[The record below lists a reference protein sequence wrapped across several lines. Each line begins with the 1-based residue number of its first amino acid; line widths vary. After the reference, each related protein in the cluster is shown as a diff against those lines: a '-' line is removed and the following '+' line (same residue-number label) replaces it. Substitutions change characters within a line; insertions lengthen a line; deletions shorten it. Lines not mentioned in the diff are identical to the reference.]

1 MLPAPAKNGAHVPP
15 LGGADNNNMEV
26 HLMKRYAIAAAL
38 VAALP
43 FAASAADGIN
53 YNYVQGG
60 YVATRTDAGNADGW
74 GLGGS
79 VAVHPNVHLFADYA
93 NQKIDHTSV
102 DFDQW
107 RVGAGYNRGISDRT
121 DFVGKVAYEKLDA
134 GAGIKAEGYSAEAGV
149 RGALMPK
156 LEGYALLG
164 YEDGGDFD
172 GDAYG
177 RLGATV
183 KFNQTWGV
191 NADVKFADGDTQYF
205 IGPRLTW

>member
-1 MLPAPAKNGAHVPP
+1 
-15 LGGADNNNMEV
+15 
-26 HLMKRYAIAAAL
+26 MKRHILAFAL
-38 VAALP
+38 VAAMP

-53 YNYVQGG
+53 YNYAQGG

-79 VAVHPNVHLFADYA
+79 VAVHPNVHLFGNYA
-93 NQKIDHTSV
+93 KQDIDNTNL
-102 DFDQW
+102 DLDQW
-107 RVGAGYNRGISDRT
+107 RAGVGFNTSISPKA
-121 DFVGKVAYEKLDA
+121 DFVANVAYEKYDLGGGLDFD
-134 GAGIKAEGYSAEAGV
+134 GYSAEAGV
-149 RGALMPK
+149 RGVLASQ

-164 YEDGGDFD
+164 YEDGNDLD
-172 GDAYG
+172 GNAYG

>member
-1 MLPAPAKNGAHVPP
+1 
-15 LGGADNNNMEV
+15 
-26 HLMKRYAIAAAL
+26 MKRSLIALAL

-43 FAASAADGIN
+43 FAASAADGIK

-60 YVATRTDAGNADGW
+60 YAATRTDAGNADGW
-74 GLGGS
+74 SVGGS
-79 VAVHPNVHLFADYA
+79 VAVHPNIHIFGNYA
-93 NQKIDHTSV
+93 KHDIDGVSAN
-102 DFDQW
+102 FDQW
-107 RVGAGYNRGISDRT
+107 RVGVGYNKSISPKA
-121 DFVGKVAYEKLDA
+121 DFVANIAYDKYDA
-134 GAGIKAEGYSAEAGV
+134 GGNLDFDGYSAEAGV